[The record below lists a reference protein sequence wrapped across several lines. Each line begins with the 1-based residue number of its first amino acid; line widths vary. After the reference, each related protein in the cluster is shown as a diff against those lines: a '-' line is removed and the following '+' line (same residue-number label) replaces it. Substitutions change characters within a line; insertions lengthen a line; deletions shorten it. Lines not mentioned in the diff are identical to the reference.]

1 MRTIFFALTF
11 LYSLPLFAATNTET
25 QLVTEEDFFADL
37 PVVLAP
43 TRLAQPIAESPVA
56 VTLIDRQ
63 MIEASG
69 ARNIPDVLR
78 IVPGFQVGY
87 MGGDKPIVTYH
98 GHGDEYARRLQVL
111 IDGRPVYIPS
121 HSGVPWSELALSL
134 DDIDHIEVIRGPNA
148 STYGPNSFLA
158 VVSIVT
164 RHPIQV
170 SGHSLSTEV
179 GSHET
184 ADGMY
189 RFSDSTDNLDYRV
202 TLQTQNDN
210 GTDNLNDSLKSNMIN
225 VRADYQFNNDQNLL
239 YEGGL
244 KRAHIGIFEGVEDHN
259 SEDMT
264 FFQQFRFEQT
274 ISDKQSY
281 SLQYYYNL
289 HNTNRS
295 QTYTDDLLAASAGM
309 TTAQLLSLMNID
321 PFAVTINLDVRAIR
335 HDLEFNYHLQPSD
348 TIRLVLGASARLD
361 QVKSPTYMP
370 SNAYYDN
377 KSYRAFGHMEWRMH
391 PDWILDTGVL
401 VEHNDISGT
410 DVEPM
415 ASIIHHINNNN
426 TLRLSAS
433 KATRTP
439 VLFEEIGETY
449 TTLPFTLNGQP
460 LPPTHPLELLG
471 LNPLVSQTFVSSG
484 NLDSEEIVSYEL
496 GYIGEHLNKSLH
508 IDIKAFR
515 ENISK
520 LIDVKDVVA
529 PNDNFDHAG
538 EILANT
544 VAILTGTI
552 PRSDF
557 YGSADDRVNA
567 DKSIVRGFEGSAS
580 YRAAKDWRM
589 IFTAAFIDIN
599 APVIALNPRTAS
611 RLEASAPKQSFGLML
626 IKSWPSNIDTSL
638 VYYNVGDMD
647 WLNRTRDSGGLAFKD
662 RSADPYQKL
671 DIKISKSFKYEN
683 ESLQLSLMLQ
693 NLLED
698 YYDYSKTSYTDA
710 SKTVVAN
717 PGSLQDK
724 RAYFEVKLNF

>member
-1 MRTIFFALTF
+1 MRKIIFALFF
-11 LYSLPLFAATNTET
+11 LYSLPLIAATDTES
-25 QLVTEEDFFADL
+25 QSLTEENFFADL

-63 MIEASG
+63 MIDATG
-69 ARNIPDVLR
+69 ARNIPDILR

-121 HSGVPWSELALSL
+121 HSGVPWSDLALSV

-170 SGHSLSTEV
+170 TGNTASLEA
-179 GSHET
+179 GSHNT

-189 RFSDSTDNLDYRV
+189 RFSDSTDNLDYRI
-202 TLQTQNDN
+202 TLQSQNDD
-210 GTDNLNDSLKSNMIN
+210 GTDNLNDSLKSNMLNI
-225 VRADYQFNNDQNLL
+225 RADYQFNNDQSLL

-244 KRAHIGIFEGVEDHN
+244 KRARIGVFEGVEDYT
-259 SEDMT
+259 SEEYT

-274 ISDKQSY
+274 LSDKESY
-281 SLQYYYNL
+281 TLQYYYNL
-289 HNTNRS
+289 NNSNRS
-295 QTYTDDLLAASAGM
+295 QTYTDDLLASASGL
-309 TTAQLLSLMNID
+309 TTPQLLALLQVD
-321 PFAVTINLDVRAIR
+321 PFSKTINLDVRAVR
-335 HDLEFNYHLQPSD
+335 HDLEFNYHLQPTD
-348 TIRLVLGASARLD
+348 NIRLVLGASTRLD

-370 SNAYYDN
+370 STDYYDN
-377 KSYRAFGHMEWRMH
+377 KSSRIFGHVEWRMH
-391 PDWILDTGVL
+391 PDWIFNTGVL
-401 VEHNDISGT
+401 VERNDISGT

-439 VLFEEIGETY
+439 VLFEEIGQTY
-449 TTLPFTLNGQP
+449 TTLEFTQNGQP
-460 LPPTHPLELLG
+460 LPPTHPLNLLG
-471 LNPLVSQTFVSSG
+471 MNPLVSQTFVSSG
-484 NLDSEEIVSYEL
+484 NLDSEEIISYEL
-496 GYIGEHLNKSLH
+496 GYIGEHLNKTLH
-508 IDIKAFR
+508 IDINAFR
-515 ENISK
+515 QNLSK
-520 LIDVKDVVA
+520 LIGTQDVVA
-529 PNDNFDHAG
+529 PNDNFDHAA
-538 EILANT
+538 EIIANAT
-544 VAILTGTI
+544 AILTGAI

-557 YGSADDRVNA
+557 YGSADDRINV
-567 DKSIVRGFEGSAS
+567 DKSIVRGIEGSAN
-580 YRAAKDWRM
+580 YEAPDNWRI
-589 IFTAAFIDIN
+589 IFSAAFIDIN
-599 APVIALNPRTAS
+599 APVMSANPRTAS
-611 RLEASAPKQSFGLML
+611 RLEVSAPKQSYGLML
-626 IKSWPSNIDTSL
+626 IKTWPANIMTSL
-638 VYYNVGDMD
+638 MYYKVGDMD
-647 WLNRTRDSGGLAFKD
+647 WLNRTRDSGGQSWRD

-671 DIKISKSFKYEN
+671 DLKISKTYRYKN

-710 SKTVVAN
+710 TETTVAN
-717 PGSLQDK
+717 QGSLQDR
-724 RAYFEVKLNF
+724 RAYVEMKFNF